1 MYFDKSQFNNI
12 YADTPIGIAICSED
26 GKIEMCNP
34 RYRDIFGF
42 SEMEKFIGYDIFSD
56 PGFDKDYANTL
67 KMTGTCSYKTLYT
80 LPHERFP
87 NCENSAIMTTVK
99 ITRLHKDVECTLPD
113 GYIVYIVDH
122 TSEVRDA
129 KLHELEVAQ
138 RFQKLVENLP
148 IEYIHARLILDDNNQ
163 ITDYICTSGNKMSR
177 HFYEHHGLVWGRTK
191 ATEFQHETAEDIVRE
206 LNKLRNEGRD
216 GIFTYHIKELDLYKE
231 MVAVFEGDNGY
242 VSLISMDNTKL
253 IKASMME
260 KMFLQNMSHEI
271 RTPMNAIVGFSQ
283 ILALPEGCNTDD
295 ERARYSDY
303 ITNNANMLIM
313 LIDDILDVSAIESGT
328 MSMRLSKMRINDVCR
343 NAVKSTEYRCKP
355 GVRMYFTS
363 DLKDDYAIN
372 SDPKRIQQLLINYL
386 SNATKHTDKGEIHL
400 HCSLQE
406 NPGHITFSVTD
417 TGHGI
422 PEDKAG
428 LIFERF
434 VKLTDCVQG
443 TGLGLNICQSIAKM
457 LNGRVYLDT
466 TYKGGA
472 RFIFEL

>member
-12 YADTPIGIAICSED
+12 YADAPIGIAICNEE
-26 GKIEMCNP
+26 GQIEVCNP
-34 RYRDIFGF
+34 RYKEIFDLNKN
-42 SEMEKFIGYDIFSD
+42 ENFINYDIFSY
-56 PGFDKDYANTL
+56 PGFDKENVNKL
-67 KMTGTCSYKTLYT
+67 KQTGTCSFKTLYT

-87 NCENSAIMTTVK
+87 YSDSGTVMTTVK
-99 ITRLHKDVECTLPD
+99 ITQLHKDVECTLPD
-113 GYIVYIVDH
+113 GYILYLVDH

-148 IEYIHARLILDDNNQ
+148 IEYIHARLLIGENNQ
-163 ITDYICTSGNKMSR
+163 IVDYICTSGNKMAR
-177 HFYEHHGLVWGRTK
+177 DFYEHHGLEWGKTK
-191 ATEFQHETAEDIVRE
+191 ATEFQHETANDIIRE
-206 LNKLRNEGRD
+206 LNKLRNEGKD

-231 MVAVFEGDNGY
+231 MVAVFEGENGY

-303 ITNNANMLIM
+303 ILNNANMLIM

-328 MSMRLSKMRINDVCR
+328 MSMRLSKMRVNEVCR

-355 GVRMYFTS
+355 SVKMYFTS
-363 DLKDDYAIN
+363 DLKDDFAIT

-386 SNATKHTDKGEIHL
+386 SNATKHTDQGEIHL

-472 RFIFEL
+472 RFVFEL

>member
-1 MYFDKSQFNNI
+1 MYLDRSQFNNI
-12 YADTPIGIAICSED
+12 YSDMPIGVAICSD
-26 GKIEMCNP
+26 AGQIEVCNN
-34 RYRDIFGF
+34 RYKEIFGLENDEAF
-42 SEMEKFIGYDIFSD
+42 AGYDIFSD
-56 PGFDKDYANTL
+56 PGFNPDVVEIL
-67 KMTGTCSYKTLYT
+67 RQTGTCSYKTMYT
-80 LPHERFP
+80 LPQETFP
-87 NCENSAIMTTVK
+87 VNNGGTIMVTVK
-99 ITRLHKDVECTLPD
+99 ITQLHKDTECTLPN
-113 GYIVYIVDH
+113 GYIVYLVDH
-122 TSEVRDA
+122 TSEVKDA

-138 RFQKLVENLP
+138 RFQKLVQDLP
-148 IEYIHARLILDDNNQ
+148 IEYLHARLIFDDNDQ
-163 ITDYICTSGNKMSR
+163 IVDYICTSGNEASHR
-177 HFYEHHGLVWGRTK
+177 FYERYGLEWGKTK
-191 ATEFQHETAEDIVRE
+191 ASEFQKDTSQDIIAE
-206 LNKLRNEGRD
+206 LNKLRNEGKD
-216 GIFTYHIKELDLYKE
+216 GVFTYHIKELDSYKK
-231 MVAVFEGDNGY
+231 MAAVFEGTNGY
-242 VSLISMDNTKL
+242 VSLLSMDNTK
-253 IKASMME
+253 IMKASMME

-328 MSMRLSKMRINDVCR
+328 MSMRLSKMRVNEVCR
-343 NAVKSTEYRCKP
+343 NAVKSTEYRCKS
-355 GVRMYFTS
+355 GVRMYYTS
-363 DLKDDYAIN
+363 DLKDDYAIT

-466 TYKGGA
+466 SYKNGA
-472 RFIFEL
+472 RFVFEL